1 MIEERYIIDTDPGDD
16 IDDAFAI
23 TLAVKAKLDLVGI
36 TTVFRNSVQRAK
48 MTKMLL
54 RLLHYHKVLKLH
66 SVCRFAEMD

>member
-36 TTVFRNSVQRAK
+36 VIIMCADTGIKTYTLNDGF
-48 MTKMLL
+48 
-54 RLLHYHKVLKLH
+54 
-66 SVCRFAEMD
+66 